1 MPEDVLA
8 LGAGGDDR
16 QGEVVAVL
24 SDAFA
29 SLIEAD
35 PRAFRRKFRKMAAD
49 PFAFYRGSAPLFYAD
64 VVRLEDPWADE
75 RTGRVWIQGDLH
87 AENYG
92 TYMDAAGQLV
102 FDVNDFDEAY
112 VGHFRWALRRMAA
125 SLAATIVATKLDRA
139 NHTQAID
146 DDFDY
151 VIERVQELK
160 RRHLQDEMGDDR
172 VIDTAQKVIDAH
184 RTGSSEELDRHI
196 AALDGAIHHQELTDA

>member
-1 MPEDVLA
+1 MVLGYPLCGSVTRPLDAARRFVYRRPTVKHRLTLAFSERPVRAMLELLLVVVVLA
-8 LGAGGDDR
+8 SAVYTLVEKVSYTDGLWWAIVTATTVGYGDIAPETVGMR
-16 QGEVVAVL
+16 LVAVVVM
-24 SDAFA
+24 FTG
-29 SLIEAD
+29 IVT
-35 PRAFRRKFRKMAAD
+35 AAI
-49 PFAFYRGSAPLFYAD
+49 
-64 VVRLEDPWADE
+64 V
-75 RTGRVWIQGDLH
+75 T
-87 AENYG
+87 
-92 TYMDAAGQLV
+92 
-102 FDVNDFDEAY
+102 
-112 VGHFRWALRRMAA
+112 A

-196 AALDGAIHHQELTDA
+196 AALDGAIHHQEFTDA